1 MVEAGLVHGKLEL
14 DGAPANMTVT
24 ENALAALPELERC
37 CWWVGEVD

>member
-24 ENALAALPELERC
+24 ENALAALPGLERC
-37 CWWVGEVD
+37 CWWVGEVE